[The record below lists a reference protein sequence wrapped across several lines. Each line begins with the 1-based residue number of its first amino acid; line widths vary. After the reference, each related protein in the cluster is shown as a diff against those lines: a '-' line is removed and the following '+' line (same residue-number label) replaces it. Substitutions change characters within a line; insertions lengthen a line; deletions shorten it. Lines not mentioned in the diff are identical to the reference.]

1 MIPDSRIAGPG
12 SVAASP
18 AGGSVA
24 RHARRHLHPVPVPAG
39 STLQVAARIRDL
51 EKNCQFPTLR
61 FPA

>member
-12 SVAASP
+12 GVAASP
-18 AGGSVA
+18 TGGSVA
-24 RHARRHLHPVPVPAG
+24 RHARRHIHPGSVPVG
-39 STLQVAARIRDL
+39 WTLQVAARIRDL

>member
-12 SVAASP
+12 GVAASP

-24 RHARRHLHPVPVPAG
+24 RHSHRHIHPGPVPVG
-39 STLQVAARIRDL
+39 WTLQGSARIRDL
-51 EKNCQFPTLR
+51 EKNCQLPTLR